1 MVNRMSAQQRQKW
14 SGNTYNLRNR
24 VEIPTELQVSDD
36 GALADEFSLQTILG
50 QVLPSLDPDCKSI
63 DFSLVFVNNISE
75 SDSELVSKD

>member
-1 MVNRMSAQQRQKW
+1 MSAQQRQKR

-36 GALADEFSLQTILG
+36 GDLADEFSSQPIAG
-50 QVLPSLDPDCKSI
+50 QVLPSFDPDSDTGSSI
-63 DFSLVFVNNISE
+63 DFSLVFVNNVSE